1 RPLTTVAA
9 LSAALVVLAAATTSW
24 AAISGAAEPA
34 GLPVEL
40 GITGVSLP
48 GGEQV
53 SVITAS
59 PSPSPTAL
67 CTRTWSII
75 PSPNVLKSSN
85 RLLGVSALSTN
96 DVWAVGHYDYSTWN
110 GSLIEHW
117 DGAQWTIVENPQL
130 SRILNDVEAVSA
142 SDVWAV
148 GGWNFIERW

>member
-1 RPLTTVAA
+1 MCRSRPLTTVVA

-59 PSPSPTAL
+59 PSPTAL

-85 RLLGVSALSTN
+85 RLLGVSALSPN
-96 DVWAVGHYDYSTWN
+96 DVWAVGHYDYST
-110 GSLIEHW
+110 
-117 DGAQWTIVENPQL
+117 
-130 SRILNDVEAVSA
+130 
-142 SDVWAV
+142 
-148 GGWNFIERW
+148 